1 MIYKAAVIFPFSSI
15 NHGVCN
21 ANAVWDSS
29 LLGCGVSCVSGYRHF
44 KNVVTVSVGISRL
57 SFTA

>member
-1 MIYKAAVIFPFSSI
+1 VIFPFSSI
-15 NHGVCN
+15 NHLVFVN

-29 LLGCGVSCVSGYRHF
+29 LLGCAVSWVSGYRLF
-44 KNVVTVSVGISRL
+44 KSVVPVSAGVSHL